1 MTGLEVAFLLAL
13 LAAAFAVCV
22 LVVSE
27 ERADRDASRA
37 QALQAA
43 DTAGDLLPFVPP
55 PTGSDGLQRR
65 GSGAFCPNP
74 GATPKTVRPGSLSD
88 RLHRAGVH
96 T

>member
-1 MTGLEVAFLLAL
+1 MTGLEVAFLLGL

-27 ERADRDASRA
+27 ERADRDASRL
-37 QALQAA
+37 QALHAV
-43 DTAGDLLPFVPP
+43 DTAGDRLPFVPASE
-55 PTGSDGLQRR
+55 GSDRLQRR

-88 RLHRAGVH
+88 RLQRAGVH